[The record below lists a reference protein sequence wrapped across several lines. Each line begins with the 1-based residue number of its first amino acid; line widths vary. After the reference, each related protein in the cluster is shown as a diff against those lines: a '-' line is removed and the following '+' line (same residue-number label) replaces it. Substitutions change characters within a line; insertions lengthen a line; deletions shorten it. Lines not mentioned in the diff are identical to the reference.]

1 LTQGTLG
8 VWLSAFSPRSRSLLP
23 PSCQA
28 KGFLS
33 PTSCCSACCVVLW
46 CCCPVLCHVLWLC
59 WPAGNKLCIVM
70 EFAPAGDLS
79 SFLKAAAASKLPL
92 PEATVWQIF
101 LQLCQGMQVRVV
113 EMAGGTEAGR
123 MGGMREGGR
132 VKGGRGG
139 GKEGQQVAQWQWMVR
154 CKGRSC
160 CKDAAQH
167 WQLPQCACTMQLHP
181 PFIWYCGA
189 VLC

>member
-1 LTQGTLG
+1 M
-8 VWLSAFSPRSRSLLP
+8 
-23 PSCQA
+23 
-28 KGFLS
+28 
-33 PTSCCSACCVVLW
+33 
-46 CCCPVLCHVLWLC
+46 LCHVLWWC

-101 LQLCQGMQVRVV
+101 LQMCQGMQVRVV

-139 GKEGQQVAQWQWMVR
+139 GKEGQQVAQWQW
-154 CKGRSC
+154 
-160 CKDAAQH
+160 
-167 WQLPQCACTMQLHP
+167 L
-181 PFIWYCGA
+181 
-189 VLC
+189 